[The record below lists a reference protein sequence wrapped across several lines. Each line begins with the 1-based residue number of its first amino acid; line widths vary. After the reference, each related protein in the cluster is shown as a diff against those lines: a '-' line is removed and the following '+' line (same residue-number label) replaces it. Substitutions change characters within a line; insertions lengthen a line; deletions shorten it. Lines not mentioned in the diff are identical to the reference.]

1 MAAGILSLFS
11 PKARRLSGAAKAWH
25 DEIQTLAR
33 KPDLYQRGYVPDTV
47 DGRFHMLAL
56 MSALVLR
63 RLRDA
68 GADGRA
74 LADKVYREV
83 FSGIDHAMREEGVGD
98 SSIARKMRKRG
109 ESFFGLARAV
119 DGAFGEDNTDIALR
133 DVLERNAIASGEA
146 SEAISGYLIEVSFK
160 LSDLPLETLI
170 SEGPWPLLHDSLS
183 ELP

>member
-11 PKARRLSGAAKAWH
+11 PKARRISAAAAAWH
-25 DEIQTLAR
+25 GEIQTLAR

-56 MSALVLR
+56 ISALVLR

-119 DGAFGEDNTDIALR
+119 DSAFGEDNVDIALR
-133 DVLERNAIASGEA
+133 GVLERNAIA
-146 SEAISGYLIEVSFK
+146 SEAISGYLIEVSFR
-160 LSDLPLETLI
+160 LSDLSPEMLI
-170 SEGPWPLLHDSLS
+170 SEGPWPLLHDSSS